1 LLTSFEILLGKLLLL
16 LLLGLFLLNRF
27 LMTNEIEDSFGYYIT
42 LDVLS
47 ANFESLK
54 ELISLSQS
62 LPKHLLVLLKRV
74 ENLIAKLLIK
84 LHYEASLI
92 VLVLYIIPQV

>member
-1 LLTSFEILLGKLLLL
+1 MLGKLLLL
-16 LLLGLFLLNRF
+16 LLLRLFLLNRF

-42 LDVLS
+42 LDVLC

-84 LHYEASLI
+84 LHYEASLV
-92 VLVLYIIPQV
+92 VLVLYIVPQV

>member
-1 LLTSFEILLGKLLLL
+1 MLGKLLLL

-27 LMTNEIEDSFGYYIT
+27 LMTNEIEDSFGYNIT

-84 LHYEASLI
+84 LHYEASLV
-92 VLVLYIIPQV
+92 VLVLYIVPQV

>member
-16 LLLGLFLLNRF
+16 LLLRLFLLNRF
-27 LMTNEIEDSFGYYIT
+27 LMTNEIEDSFGYNIT
-42 LDVLS
+42 LDVLC

-84 LHYEASLI
+84 LHYEASLV
-92 VLVLYIIPQV
+92 VLVLYIVPQV

>member
-1 LLTSFEILLGKLLLL
+1 MLTSFEILLGKLLLL
-16 LLLGLFLLNRF
+16 LLLRLFLLNRF
-27 LMTNEIEDSFGYYIT
+27 LMTNEIEDSFGYNIT
-42 LDVLS
+42 LDVLC

-84 LHYEASLI
+84 LHYEASLV
-92 VLVLYIIPQV
+92 VLVLYIVPQV